1 MSEDTS
7 RLNELQ
13 TAMRTKMDENK
24 EIADS
29 FEIEDGV
36 VQVDANQKAAFDSN
50 MKDIK
55 EIKGLID
62 GIQEME
68 GSLSQKN
75 PCQLSTKA
83 ESFQKPT

>member
-36 VQVDANQKAAFDSN
+36 VQVDANQRHQRDQRSY
-50 MKDIK
+50 
-55 EIKGLID
+55 
-62 GIQEME
+62 
-68 GSLSQKN
+68 
-75 PCQLSTKA
+75 
-83 ESFQKPT
+83 

>member
-7 RLNELQ
+7 RLDELQ
-13 TAMRTKMDENK
+13 TAMRTKMDQNK

-36 VQVDANQKAAFDSN
+36 VQVDANQKDAFDSN

-55 EIKGLID
+55 EIKGHID
-62 GIQEME
+62 
-68 GSLSQKN
+68 
-75 PCQLSTKA
+75 
-83 ESFQKPT
+83 